1 MPLTAVVVTDSV
13 SQVVGGGYIVPSA
26 STPGA
31 FRLVW
36 GTECS
41 CPHTGPRQCRHR
53 RLVAAYVKAQ
63 DARRPRPSAPA
74 NISLMVD

>member
-1 MPLTAVVVTDSV
+1 MPLSVEIPTDTV

-36 GTECS
+36 GVECS
-41 CPHTGPRQCRHR
+41 CPHTGPRPCRHR
-53 RLVAAYVKAQ
+53 RLVQQYCAAQ
-63 DARRPRPSAPA
+63 DARRPRPQVPA
-74 NISLMVD
+74 NVSLMVD